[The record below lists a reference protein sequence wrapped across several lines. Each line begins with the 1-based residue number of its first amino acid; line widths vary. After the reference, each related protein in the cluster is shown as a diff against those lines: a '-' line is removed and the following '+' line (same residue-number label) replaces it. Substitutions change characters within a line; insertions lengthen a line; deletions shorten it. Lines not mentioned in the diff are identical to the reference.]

1 MNKNWGKSIFKRINT
16 GNSEEHYIH
25 LLIGHSSRPDP
36 DHGHQPGW
44 WIKSRTNKSIYP
56 ATKPNKKASPD
67 HIWYLVFVGKQ

>member
-36 DHGHQPGW
+36 DHGHQPG
-44 WIKSRTNKSIYP
+44 
-56 ATKPNKKASPD
+56 
-67 HIWYLVFVGKQ
+67 